1 MASQR
6 SKPDLAP
13 DWTGPRI
20 DFAGFSADLAARRV
34 ALGNPDLP
42 RNAGNRRTTSK
53 KALLK
58 AIDAMGGK
66 W

>member
-13 DWTGPRI
+13 DWTGPRMNFTL
-20 DFAGFSADLAARRV
+20 FAAELAARRT
-34 ALGNPDLP
+34 ALGNPELP
-42 RNAGNRRTTSK
+42 RNAGGRRSASK

-58 AIDAMGGK
+58 AIEAAGGK